1 MWITMGEAEKIV
13 PVARSTFRKY
23 AKAGKFSTS
32 TNARGLQIV
41 QVAELER
48 FFDGNLK
55 PLPNQNGDHSTG
67 ERHNGKASADNN
79 GHSDTAP
86 IDHNGQVETA
96 EKDQNGQVET
106 QPDTQEII
114 ELLKSQLEDT
124 KTELTD
130 AKDRETKL
138 LSMLETEQEK
148 TRLLMLAPP
157 ADEKKK
163 SKPSIWGYFR
173 LRR

>member
-23 AKAGKFSTS
+23 AKQGKFSTS

-55 PLPNQNGDHSTG
+55 PLPNANGNGAET
-67 ERHNGKASADNN
+67 HNLSE
-79 GHSDTAP
+79 
-86 IDHNGQVETA
+86 I
-96 EKDQNGQVET
+96 DQNGQPETTKTEENGQPET
-106 QPDTQEII
+106 QTQTQEVV
-114 ELLKSQLEDT
+114 ELLKAQLADT
-124 KTELTD
+124 KTELVD
-130 AKDRETKL
+130 AKERETRL
-138 LSMLETEQEK
+138 LSLLENEQEK
-148 TRLLMLAPP
+148 TRLLMLPP

-163 SKPSIWGYFR
+163 NSSWLGYFR

>member
-23 AKAGKFSTS
+23 GKAGKFSTS

-55 PLPNQNGDHSTG
+55 PLPNQNGNGNGQSET
-67 ERHNGKASADNN
+67 HNP
-79 GHSDTAP
+79 SD
-86 IDHNGQVETA
+86 IDHNGQSETA

-106 QPDTQEII
+106 QPYTQEII

-124 KTELTD
+124 KAELAD

-148 TRLLMLAPP
+148 TRLLMIAPP
-157 ADEKKK
+157 PEEKKK
-163 SKPSIWGYFR
+163 RKRSLWNNFR
-173 LRR
+173 LT

>member
-1 MWITMGEAEKIV
+1 MGEAEKIV

-23 AKAGKFSTS
+23 AKQGKFSTS

-55 PLPNQNGDHSTG
+55 PLPNQNGDHDTD
-67 ERHNGKASADNN
+67 EKHNGTASVDNN
-79 GHSDTAP
+79 GHSDTATV
-86 IDHNGQVETA
+86 DHNGQVETRP
-96 EKDQNGQVET
+96 E
-106 QPDTQEII
+106 TQEII

-124 KTELTD
+124 KSELTD
-130 AKDRETKL
+130 AKDRQTKL

-148 TRLLMLAPP
+148 TRLLMLTPP

>member
-23 AKAGKFSTS
+23 AKQGKFSTS

-55 PLPNQNGDHSTG
+55 PLPNANGNGAETQNPS
-67 ERHNGKASADNN
+67 E
-79 GHSDTAP
+79 
-86 IDHNGQVETA
+86 IDHNGHIETT
-96 EKDQNGQVET
+96 ETDQNRQPETTKTEENGQPET
-106 QPDTQEII
+106 QMQTREVV
-114 ELLKSQLEDT
+114 ELLKSQLADT
-124 KTELTD
+124 KAELVD
-130 AKDRETKL
+130 AKERETRL
-138 LSMLETEQEK
+138 LSLLENEQEK
-148 TRLLMLAPP
+148 TRLLMLPP

-163 SKPSIWGYFR
+163 KSNWFGYFR